1 MEASIIVDS
10 GCDMPEQMKKEMS
23 VAVVPLTL
31 MLGQT
36 EFVDDESL
44 DLAEFMKTMKECS
57 EKVGSASPSPYLYQ
71 KAIQST
77 GGEYVIT
84 LSGKLS
90 GSYSNAVLGSSQAEE
105 DSGQSAHV
113 FDSKSASAGE
123 TLIAI
128 KLHELIREGLA
139 KTRII
144 EAVHDFIDN
153 MKTYFVLENYEN
165 LQKNG
170 RLSKVAGSLIQ
181 ILNIKLIMGSD
192 GNGNIVLYEKVRGMR
207 QMLERLMSL
216 VENSGKKT
224 EGENLVIS
232 HCNNL
237 ELAEQLCTEIKKRFK
252 FKNIHIVPTGG
263 LSSLYAAEK
272 GIVIAF

>member
-1 MEASIIVDS
+1 MGASIIVDS
-10 GCDMPEQMKKEMS
+10 GCDMPEQVKKDMS
-23 VAVVPLTL
+23 VAVVPFTM

-36 EFVDDESL
+36 EFVDDGSL
-44 DLAEFMKTMKECS
+44 DFDEFMKAMKACK
-57 EKVGSASPSPYLYQ
+57 EKVGSASPSPHSYQ

-84 LSGKLS
+84 LSSKLS
-90 GSYSNAVLGSSQAEE
+90 GSYSNAVLGNSQAQE
-105 DSGQSAHV
+105 DGGQSAHI

-128 KLHELIREGLA
+128 KLYELIKEGLSKA
-139 KTRII
+139 RII
-144 EAVHDFIDN
+144 EAVHEFIDN
-153 MKTYFVLENYEN
+153 MKTYFVLENYDN

-170 RLSKVAGSLIQ
+170 RLSKVTGSLIQ
-181 ILNIKLIMGSD
+181 ILNMKLIMGSD
-192 GNGNIVLYEKVRGMR
+192 GDGNIVLYEKVRGIRRMIDH
-207 QMLERLMSL
+207 LMSL
-216 VENSGKKT
+216 VEKSGKKT

-232 HCNNL
+232 HCNNFD
-237 ELAEQLCTEIKKRFK
+237 LAEQLCAEIKGRFR